1 MFLAELVET
10 ARCVQVR
17 DCTFIPPPSGLVE
30 FIFSQHEENLIRFGA
45 FASNTLPS
53 DNRER
58 ADCNT
63 LVMPSA
69 SGKPPVSD
77 DSLEAVAASG
87 AAAEVAEAAAEAAAE
102 GAAAA
107 DDSASALKSAAI
119 ASGDATDEPA
129 LYLRAVAANMQAG
142 KKVQFVLFVLVSNAT
157 LCNWLSSVHPMQSA
171 RTLTHHAQDIDVP
184 LDAQHIRE
192 AYRRM
197 IDGDNCAS
205 SILPSYISFGI
216 KVSIPMCRF
225 GFRRRHSLRVP
236 ARVRQSSTNFQTP
249 KFYQLSN
256 SIPPPHLLP
265 LLLSVPFCLTI

>member
-17 DCTFIPPPSGLVE
+17 DCTFIPPPSGLVK
-30 FIFSQHEENLIRFGA
+30 FTFSQHEENLIRFGA

-69 SGKPPVSD
+69 SGKPPVAD

-87 AAAEVAEAAAEAAAE
+87 AAAEVAEAAAEA
-102 GAAAA
+102 AAAA

-142 KKVQFVLFVLVSNAT
+142 KKVRLCCSFLFRT
-157 LCNWLSSVHPMQSA
+157 PLCAIGCRACALCKV
-171 RTLTHHAQDIDVP
+171 
-184 LDAQHIRE
+184 RE
-192 AYRRM
+192 R
-197 IDGDNCAS
+197 
-205 SILPSYISFGI
+205 
-216 KVSIPMCRF
+216 
-225 GFRRRHSLRVP
+225 
-236 ARVRQSSTNFQTP
+236 
-249 KFYQLSN
+249 
-256 SIPPPHLLP
+256 
-265 LLLSVPFCLTI
+265 